1 MRKSLVI
8 WGIIVLIIVIIV
20 GIAGCLVGSFL
31 PWPIAATPTPTRT
44 IVVNIE
50 QIRQQAE
57 LATVQY
63 NLSTDVTAA
72 NVPDDLRKYFGVK
85 EEIVLIAYG
94 QVVAGFDL
102 STLGPDDLWVDG
114 TRVQL
119 HLPAPKIL
127 YSRLDNERTH
137 VVYYKGS
144 WIISRDPNLE
154 GRARQQAESLMVQAA
169 LESGILEQAG
179 KYGQLFFSNW
189 FYSMGF
195 TEVRVIV
202 D

>member
-144 WIISRDPNLE
+144 WIINRDPNLE

>member
-1 MRKSLVI
+1 MRTSLLT
-8 WGIIVLIIVIIV
+8 WGIIVLVIVIIV

-31 PWPIAATPTPTRT
+31 PWPTAATPTPTRT

-144 WIISRDPNLE
+144 WIINRDPNLE